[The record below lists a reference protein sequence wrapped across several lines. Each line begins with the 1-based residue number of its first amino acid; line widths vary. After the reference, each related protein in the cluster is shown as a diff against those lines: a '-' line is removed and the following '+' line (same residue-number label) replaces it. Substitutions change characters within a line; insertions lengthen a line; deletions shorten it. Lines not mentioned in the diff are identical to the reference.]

1 MKETWS
7 DSKLELKWGIPR
19 AWGDACD
26 VLRVYAPDGT
36 LLYTSVTDF
45 IHQSLSPRQATW
57 IREHFQA
64 KRKRYV
70 FV

>member
-1 MKETWS
+1 MNETWS
-7 DSKLELKWGIPR
+7 DSKLILKWNMSGQ
-19 AWGDACD
+19 A
-26 VLRVYAPDGT
+26 LRVYAPDGT
-36 LLYTSVTDF
+36 LLYSSEVDSV
-45 IHQSLSPRQATW
+45 HPSLSQRQATW